1 MASGDTP
8 AGQWRFPALGYDSDM
23 LSART
28 RTLLFGM
35 LLLAALHASGTER
48 AVMHGLLYVQT
59 ASDPGA
65 AARQAAA
72 MTGGR
77 VLDVQTLVLGG
88 QPLYQV
94 KVLLP
99 DGRLR
104 VVQVQGAAPR
114 GINSSRN

>member
-1 MASGDTP
+1 
-8 AGQWRFPALGYDSDM
+8 M
-23 LSART
+23 LVVRT
-28 RTLLFGM
+28 RTLVFIA
-35 LLLAALHASGTER
+35 LLLATLHAWGAER
-48 AVMHGLLYVQT
+48 AAVHGLLYVQT

-77 VLDVQTLVLGG
+77 VLDVQTLVMGG
-88 QPLYQV
+88 RPLYQV

-104 VVQVQGAAPR
+104 VVQVQGAAPG
-114 GINSSRN
+114 GINSLRN